1 MTTERPNECVIC
13 LRPATGYHYG
23 IVSCKGCKT
32 FFRRTCVSKE
42 ETECNLRKKCF
53 DSTEKTPINLR
64 CIACRFRKC
73 IEKGMKISALEL
85 KNDEKLVVNSKRLGK
100 PEVCSTSKRLDI
112 VRIESKETLSNNII
126 QSLVY
131 LESKL
136 EMFRLSAFNPDYL
149 ELGSLTDIMNLESKI
164 SLAEKLGPMPGWP
177 LSKKQT
183 SPTEIT
189 TISQMRDIPDTRPT
203 FIVNEKVW
211 MIFNTITTIEYIK
224 TFGFFHQLK
233 NRDKILLIG
242 HVTLICLYFNIAYFS
257 LSKKFDGCLHPDG
270 SISPERDEVH
280 YSLST
285 MSHAALIRTNI
296 QYKEYVLLKAMCVC
310 NPTIQDLS
318 DHAQIILTQ
327 ERQKYADILFEH
339 CMKTQNNGPCRFVE
353 LLGIFP
359 ILEQQQQAAK
369 NFFIFRVA
377 PILAKYDK
385 VAEFFHEIML
395 SE

>member
-53 DSTEKTPINLR
+53 DSTEK
-64 CIACRFRKC
+64 K
-73 IEKGMKISALEL
+73 
-85 KNDEKLVVNSKRLGK
+85 
-100 PEVCSTSKRLDI
+100 
-112 VRIESKETLSNNII
+112 
-126 QSLVY
+126 
-131 LESKL
+131 SKL

-149 ELGSLTDIMNLESKI
+149 ELGSLTDIMNSESKI

-177 LSKKQT
+177 LSIKQT
-183 SPTEIT
+183 PTEIT

-203 FIVNEKVW
+203 FIVN
-211 MIFNTITTIEYIK
+211 
-224 TFGFFHQLK
+224 
-233 NRDKILLIG
+233 
-242 HVTLICLYFNIAYFS
+242 
-257 LSKKFDGCLHPDG
+257 
-270 SISPERDEVH
+270 DEVH

-296 QYKEYVLLKAMCVC
+296 QYKEYVLLKAMSVC

-327 ERQKYADILFEH
+327 ERQKYSEILFDH

>member
-42 ETECNLRKKCF
+42 EAECNLRKKCF

-85 KNDEKLVVNSKRLGK
+85 KKDEKLVVNSKRLGK

-149 ELGSLTDIMNLESKI
+149 ELGSLTDIMNSESKI

-177 LSKKQT
+177 LSIKQT
-183 SPTEIT
+183 PTEIT

-203 FIVNEKVW
+203 FIVN
-211 MIFNTITTIEYIK
+211 
-224 TFGFFHQLK
+224 
-233 NRDKILLIG
+233 
-242 HVTLICLYFNIAYFS
+242 
-257 LSKKFDGCLHPDG
+257 
-270 SISPERDEVH
+270 DEIH
-280 YSLST
+280 YSIST

-296 QYKEYVLLKAMCVC
+296 QLKEYVLLKAMCVC

-327 ERQKYADILFEH
+327 ERQKYSEILFDH
-339 CMKTQNNGPCRFVE
+339 CMKTQNNRPCRFVE

-359 ILEQQQQAAK
+359 ILERQQQAAK
-369 NFFIFRVA
+369 NFFIFHVA